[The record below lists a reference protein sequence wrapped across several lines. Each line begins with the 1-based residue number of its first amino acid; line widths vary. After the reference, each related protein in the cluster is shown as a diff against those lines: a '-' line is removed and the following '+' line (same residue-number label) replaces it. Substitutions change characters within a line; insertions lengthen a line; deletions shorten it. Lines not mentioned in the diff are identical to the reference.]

1 MRSWEIIEQGRD
13 EYGRDMGFRG
23 MDPEEEAY
31 KEGCRHGYMKAMR
44 EMHGSMGER
53 MGYREDY
60 GERGGGSYGERRM
73 PGYLPEGPY
82 MGYRGDD

>member
-31 KEGCRHGYMKAMR
+31 KEGCRHGYEKAMR
-44 EMHGSMGER
+44 EMQGSMGER
-53 MGYREDY
+53 MGYHEDY
-60 GERGGGSYGERRM
+60 GERGGYGNRGGGSYGERCCISVSITA
-73 PGYLPEGPY
+73 
-82 MGYRGDD
+82 